1 LIKKTKILPFSLV
14 IFLSSI
20 LLIGII
26 SSSSYAYAQQPQQS
40 SNQRLPPSII
50 AASTTD
56 TTPHALN
63 LKATQ
68 QGEDGQPKRVSG
80 FKIDLTNV
88 VTAQINSQV
97 LVFATDSSLQVTGA
111 KIRTVSGQLID
122 LIPSTTTR
130 TNAFSVAG
138 FPVGVYTLDIITQK
152 GNTKAAYEGVLVI
165 SQLPTTVINENTKQV
180 INQEINQ
187 KAKNTDNDV
196 KVIFKEKDDD
206 DDDNGDDKGNPYCDL
221 VPDNYN
227 GSCHDRKDGSD
238 DTGLYTCRDGSHV
251 KDWRDCKD
259 AGKHPD
265 EEEEK
270 EEEKDEEGCDEHDD
284 HCDTSQDCDSPDVD
298 CIDDVNVGDDG
309 EDSVTEEEEEEDPVW
324 FENDDGAL
332 GDPIT
337 DEEEIEEL
345 EQAEEESIEEE
356 EEEEWVEE
364 EEDFEEEDEEGG
376 DEEGGDEEGGDE
388 EGGDEEGGDEE
399 GGGN

>member
-1 LIKKTKILPFSLV
+1 VVNGTVAGPKELSYFLLVFVALFLITALITGNAAGSLAQTQQQLPESV
-14 IFLSSI
+14 IVASS
-20 LLIGII
+20 
-26 SSSSYAYAQQPQQS
+26 
-40 SNQRLPPSII
+40 
-50 AASTTD
+50 TD
-56 TTPHALN
+56 STPHALK
-63 LKATQ
+63 LIATQ

-165 SQLPTTVINENTKQV
+165 SQQPTTVINENTKNV

-187 KAKNTDNDV
+187 KAKDTDNDV
-196 KVIFKEKDDD
+196 KVIFKEKDD

-227 GSCHDRKDGSD
+227 GSCHDRKDSSD

-284 HCDTSQDCDSPDVD
+284 YCDTSQDCDSPDVD

-364 EEDFEEEDEEGG
+364 EEDFEEEDEEV
-376 DEEGGDEEGGDE
+376 EEEEFYE
-388 EGGDEEGGDEE
+388 E
-399 GGGN
+399 

>member
-1 LIKKTKILPFSLV
+1 VVNGTVAGPKELSYFLLVFVALFLITALITGNAAGSLAQTQQQLPESV
-14 IFLSSI
+14 IVASS
-20 LLIGII
+20 
-26 SSSSYAYAQQPQQS
+26 
-40 SNQRLPPSII
+40 
-50 AASTTD
+50 TD
-56 TTPHALN
+56 STPHALK
-63 LKATQ
+63 LIATQ

-165 SQLPTTVINENTKQV
+165 SQQPTTVINENTKNV

-187 KAKNTDNDV
+187 KAKDTDNDV
-196 KVIFKEKDDD
+196 KVIFKEKDD

-284 HCDTSQDCDSPDVD
+284 YCDTSQDCDSPDVD

-364 EEDFEEEDEEGG
+364 EEDFEEEDEEV
-376 DEEGGDEEGGDE
+376 EEEEFYE
-388 EGGDEEGGDEE
+388 E
-399 GGGN
+399 